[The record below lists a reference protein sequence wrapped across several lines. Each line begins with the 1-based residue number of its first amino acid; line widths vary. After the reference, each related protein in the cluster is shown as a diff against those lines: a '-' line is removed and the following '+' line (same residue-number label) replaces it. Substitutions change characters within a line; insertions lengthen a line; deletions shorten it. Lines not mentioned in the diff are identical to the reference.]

1 MDSSNIDLILT
12 DALSKLKKEYPE
24 MDFFLFLQPFAK
36 TMFSHL
42 GAEDK
47 RRMENEAISAA
58 TQVFENYVKQ
68 KS

>member
-1 MDSSNIDLILT
+1 
-12 DALSKLKKEYPE
+12 
-24 MDFFLFLQPFAK
+24 MDFFLFLQPFSK

-42 GAEDK
+42 GAEEK

-58 TQVFENYVKQ
+58 TQVFENYVKR